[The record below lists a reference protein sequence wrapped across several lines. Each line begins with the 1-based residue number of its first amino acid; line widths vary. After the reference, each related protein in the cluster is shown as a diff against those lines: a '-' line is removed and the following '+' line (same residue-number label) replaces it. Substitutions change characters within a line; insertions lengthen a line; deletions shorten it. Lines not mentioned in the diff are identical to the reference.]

1 MTVRDFIFKNYHLQL
16 GFATE
21 NNYYSMK
28 HTKGFVIVSNK
39 IDRKKIPDPHNAKEQ
54 YQSFLRRNPRKT
66 IQMIKDRYS
75 TNKIFKKLKY

>member
-39 IDRKKIPDPHNAKEQ
+39 IDRKNILDPHNAKEQ
-54 YQSFLRRNPRKT
+54 YQSFLRRNPCKT

-75 TNKIFKKLKY
+75 TTKIFKKLKY